1 MLGLTLT
8 EAGSVAVS
16 GQKIRR
22 YRIDAAALGQ
32 LVRVIES
39 REGGG
44 AWQFMARH
52 CGSGMDA
59 HSDDVSEHVAN

>member
-39 REGGG
+39 REGVG
-44 AWQFMARH
+44 AWQFMAIFRQAR
-52 CGSGMDA
+52 S
-59 HSDDVSEHVAN
+59 